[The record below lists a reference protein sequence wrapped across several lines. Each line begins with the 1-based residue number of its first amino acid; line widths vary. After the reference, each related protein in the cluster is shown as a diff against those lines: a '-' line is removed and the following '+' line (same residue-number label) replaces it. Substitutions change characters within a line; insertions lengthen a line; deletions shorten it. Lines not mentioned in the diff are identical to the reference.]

1 MNGYKGDEKDRKLMI
16 PVAAIFMSVV
26 ALVGIGYAAVSTSVS
41 NEDNDVGTSVLEIDL
56 FKGTD
61 SKTKVT
67 DYVFDAGT
75 IPYSINTVTEDGG
88 SGTAESK
95 KTYSLEA
102 GNEVVLSEENLC
114 LGLVGDTNGGSYN
127 VTVTVSDS
135 STSSCFDSFKLYV
148 GTSDTE
154 GTVVSSTG
162 TVVSMPFTS
171 DKSNSYVAI
180 KLVGVTAALSGEYTG
195 NGLPETPTLD
205 VKFTYT
211 PIE

>member
-1 MNGYKGDEKDRKLMI
+1 MNDYKGDEKNRKLMI

-61 SKTKVT
+61 KTKVT
-67 DYVFDAGT
+67 DYAFDAGSV
-75 IPYSINTVTEDGG
+75 PYSINTVTNDGG
-88 SGTAESK
+88 SGTAVSE

-102 GNEVVLSEENLC
+102 NNEVVLSEENLC
-114 LGLVGDTNGGSYN
+114 LGLVGDKNGGSYN
-127 VTVTVSDS
+127 VTVTVSQS
-135 STSSCFDSFKLYV
+135 PTSSCFGSFKLYV

-171 DKSNSYVAI
+171 DGTNSYVAI
-180 KLVGVTAALSGEYTG
+180 KLVGVTAALSGNYTESS
-195 NGLPETPTLD
+195 LPETPTLD